1 MEYQP
6 VTDERM
12 DDLTHAPAI
21 AGDPS
26 EVPRYFSLSQRIGR
40 LRYFVYVLSGMVC
53 SSILLLMMYLF
64 CLALPLPLAKLVFD
78 VSLVLIK
85 YILIP
90 MIVIVM
96 TVRRLHDIDFN
107 GWWAMLIIIPF
118 LNIILLFVP
127 GTASSNRFGPTP
139 RENTAAIKTTAIAL
153 PMSLLLLFLGLKDA
167 PTHREQTQTHGSGQ
181 LRDYRQ

>member
-6 VTDERM
+6 VM

-21 AGDPS
+21 AGDTS
-26 EVPRYFSLSQRIGR
+26 EAPRYFSLSQRIGR

-53 SSILLLMMYLF
+53 SSVLLLMMFLF

-107 GWWAMLIIIPF
+107 GWWAALIIIPF
-118 LNIILLFVP
+118 LNVILLFVP
-127 GTASSNRFGPTP
+127 GTATQNRFGPPP
-139 RENTAAIKTTAIAL
+139 RSNGSALQVTAILLPLTLLMLFFAL
-153 PMSLLLLFLGLKDA
+153 RNSPPQTASHGQGSSGLQ
-167 PTHREQTQTHGSGQ
+167 R
-181 LRDYRQ
+181 Y